1 MRNAKHYYYPHQS
14 DDEGFISSLG
24 TSLGT
29 SREGNES
36 GIRRPDGEGAP
47 LALKSNASKTGQ
59 DRPLGTAS
67 GTDFSKVAKIIKDI
81 WWCLKSAPAVR
92 PGGLCWATARGRGCD
107 HGERWHPK
115 QPGGPAGIRRGG
127 EVFCTKADP
136 EEKEQQRR
144 GLHPAANRP
153 RHTAL
158 RAFALHCQTSK
169 FK

>member
-81 WWCLKSAPAVR
+81 WWCLKSAPAVP
-92 PGGLCWATARGRGCD
+92 PGGGRRAVLG

-115 QPGGPAGIRRGG
+115 QPGGPAGIWRGG
-127 EVFCTKADP
+127 EVCCTKADP

-153 RHTAL
+153 RHTAS
-158 RAFALHCQTSK
+158 RAFALRCQTSK

>member
-81 WWCLKSAPAVR
+81 WWGLKSAPAVR
-92 PGGLCWATARGRGCD
+92 PGGGRRAVLG

-115 QPGGPAGIRRGG
+115 QPGGPAGIWRGG
-127 EVFCTKADP
+127 EVCCTKADP

-153 RHTAL
+153 RHTAS
-158 RAFALHCQTSK
+158 RAFALRCQTSK